1 MPKLKSLMQ
10 GIKRQKEQFCKI
22 LMEDGQTEFG
32 KQNLNYLNGVVDFKF
47 VIFNIMD
54 FNNQKIVENI

>member
-1 MPKLKSLMQ
+1 
-10 GIKRQKEQFCKI
+10 
-22 LMEDGQTEFG
+22 MEDGQTEFG